1 MNKNSIVGS
10 PKEIKGEAKESI
22 VKATGDAK
30 RRGADEKTDPAEDN
44 ASKDT
49 GGTDDAV
56 RDALAVSAAAMT
68 LGGIH

>member
-1 MNKNSIVGS
+1 MDKNRIVGS

-22 VKATGDAK
+22 GKAIGDAK
-30 RRGADEKTDPAEDN
+30 LRADEKTEPAEDKAPN
-44 ASKDT
+44 DI
-49 GGTDDAV
+49 GGVDDAV